1 MTLRILLWAFLM
13 LIVAQL
19 IIIGVLMAV
28 DFVRKRRGAPTAFPW
43 FSVDPIRIEEN
54 ELRPYT
60 YGEELYAAMLQ
71 AIEHAERQVL
81 LETFIWKDDTVGQD
95 FKRRLT
101 EAVDRGVE
109 VYVIYDGFANLVVP
123 RRFKR
128 FAPGIHRLEYR
139 VLPRFWQLIDPRRF
153 ARNHRKIL
161 VVDGETAFVGGF
173 NIGSLYATQW
183 RDTHLRL
190 DGPIVVELEN
200 AFVDFWNAHRS
211 RHDPTLP
218 NPEHRVWESAIRIH
232 RNDPTTLIF
241 PIRAMYLEAIDRA
254 SQHISL
260 THGYFIPDRTLLQ
273 ALLAASERGVDVQI
287 LLPARSNHV
296 VADWLARGFYG
307 RCLRGGIRLLLYRN
321 AMIHAKT
328 ATIDGKWTTIGTANM
343 DRLSLAG
350 NFEVNLEIYDEG
362 LAAQMEHIFARDL
375 TNAHELTLVEWRA
388 RPWFAKVSETVLL
401 PLRPLL

>member
-1 MTLRILLWAFLM
+1 MTLRILLWAFLI

-28 DFVRKRRGAPTAFPW
+28 DFVRKRRGAPTTFPW
-43 FSVDPIRIEEN
+43 FTLDSIQIEQN
-54 ELRPYT
+54 KLRPYT

-71 AIEHAERQVL
+71 AIEHAKRQVL

-101 EAVDRGVE
+101 EAVGRGVE
-109 VYVIYDGFANLVVP
+109 VYIIHDGFANLVVP

-128 FAPGIHRLEYR
+128 FASEIHSLEYR

-153 ARNHRKIL
+153 ARDHRKIL
-161 VVDGETAFVGGF
+161 VVDGKTAFVGGF

-211 RHDPTLP
+211 RRAPTLP
-218 NPEHRVWESAIRIH
+218 NSEHRVWASAIRIH

-254 SQHISL
+254 TERISL

-273 ALLAASERGVDVQI
+273 ALLAAAARGVDVQI

-296 VADWLARGFYG
+296 VAYWLARGFYG

-350 NFEVNLEIYDEG
+350 NFEVNLEIYNEG

-375 TNAHELTLVEWRA
+375 TNAHELTLDEWRA